1 MVTVCAFPA
10 MKVGA
15 PGGEACPPAQGWG
28 WGEGRWG
35 GGGEEG
41 GRIWEKGR
49 TGWEGQVGWISLL
62 PLVDMGSLGIPGVRL
77 GEPEPHVCQCPAG
90 QKLLE
95 SRPSRLWP
103 AFCMPP
109 PSIGG
114 GRDHLSTAL
123 VNIHHIWLSTS
134 AGMLNNSLVDKMLL
148 HLWGSGGQG
157 GHLSARLREGV
168 GGGGG
173 GSWKGSLPRGK
184 SSGWLV
190 SWGVG
195 KKTGGLSGCLA
206 DCRGDHL
213 SFRSPSPLFV
223 QEGRGS
229 SLISFCRANCDLGWG
244 LFVVWGLK
252 CCCNGGWSE
261 TMKVRG

>member
-15 PGGEACPPAQGWG
+15 SGGEACPPAQGWG
-28 WGEGRWG
+28 WGEG
-35 GGGEEG
+35 EG
-41 GRIWEKGR
+41 EKGR
-49 TGWEGQVGWISLL
+49 TGWEGQVGWKIWISLL
-62 PLVDMGSLGIPGVRL
+62 PLVGSLGIPGVRV

-90 QKLLE
+90 QNLLE
-95 SRPSRLWP
+95 SRPCRLWP

-168 GGGGG
+168 GGGGV

-184 SSGWLV
+184 SSGWLA

-195 KKTGGLSGCLA
+195 KKTGGLSGWFA

-213 SFRSPSPLFV
+213 SFTSPSPLFV
-223 QEGRGS
+223 QKGRGS
-229 SLISFCRANCDLGWG
+229 SLISFCWANCDLDCG
-244 LFVVWGLK
+244 LFVDWSIK
-252 CCCNGGWSE
+252 CWCSGGWLE
-261 TMKVRG
+261 TRKVRG